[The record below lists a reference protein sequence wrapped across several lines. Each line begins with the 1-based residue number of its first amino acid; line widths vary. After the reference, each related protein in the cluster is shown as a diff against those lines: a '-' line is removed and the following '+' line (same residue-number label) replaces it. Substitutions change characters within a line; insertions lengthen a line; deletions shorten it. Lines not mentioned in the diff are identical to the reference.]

1 MQSSSVSL
9 WPFGFQFKLSASNN
23 DLSVCNHGA
32 HGGIELAKDKRFAMD
47 NSSTLLQRAPDI
59 GGGNHLGGAVLAT
72 QSDRVLVDAVYI
84 LSTLDFVVV
93 VSAR

>member
-1 MQSSSVSL
+1 
-9 WPFGFQFKLSASNN
+9 
-23 DLSVCNHGA
+23 
-32 HGGIELAKDKRFAMD
+32 MD